1 MRSRHASRGRSQPFL
16 NGRLRVQPVPPD
28 ARLEADPD
36 RLEQALV
43 NLLQN
48 AAVHTPEGT
57 AVELRVS
64 QARKAWLFEVE
75 DRGQGL
81 ARGREDEAFER
92 FVHGP
97 ASQRIRSRPR
107 RGQEHR
113 ARARG
118 RGRRRQPSRGGGDV
132 LDPDPTMTV
141 LLVEDEDRIA
151 SFVTK
156 GLGARGFDVRRV
168 STGGDAQTVATDDVG
183 VVVLDLG
190 LPDIDGLEVLRRL
203 RERSP
208 RLPVVIL
215 TARGDIEDRVRG
227 LDLGADDYVAK
238 PFAIDEL
245 AARLRARLRP
255 RADHAVRLTVGELEL
270 DLIAR
275 RARVGERVIWLTP
288 REFALLEML
297 MRHAGTTVTRRE
309 LLSEVWS
316 LDFDP
321 RSNLVDVYVRY
332 LRRKLGSGWITT
344 ERGVG
349 YRIVEPNAEAGTSGP
364 KRSAPR
370 A

>member
-1 MRSRHASRGRSQPFL
+1 
-16 NGRLRVQPVPPD
+16 
-28 ARLEADPD
+28 
-36 RLEQALV
+36 
-43 NLLQN
+43 
-48 AAVHTPEGT
+48 
-57 AVELRVS
+57 
-64 QARKAWLFEVE
+64 
-75 DRGQGL
+75 
-81 ARGREDEAFER
+81 
-92 FVHGP
+92 
-97 ASQRIRSRPR
+97 
-107 RGQEHR
+107 
-113 ARARG
+113 
-118 RGRRRQPSRGGGDV
+118 
-132 LDPDPTMTV
+132 MTV

-156 GLGARGFDVRRV
+156 GLVARGFEVRRV
-168 STGGDAQTVATDDVG
+168 GSGGEAQTAVSEEIG

-190 LPDIDGLEVLRRL
+190 LPDVDGLEVLRRL
-203 RERSP
+203 REQIP

-255 RADHAVRLTVGELEL
+255 RSDDAVRLRVGELEL

-275 RARVGERVIWLTP
+275 RARVGDHVIWLTA
-288 REFALLEML
+288 REFALLETL
-297 MRHAGTTVTRRE
+297 MRHAGTTVSRPE

-332 LRRKLGSGWITT
+332 LRRKLGPAWITT

-349 YRIVEPNAEAGTSGP
+349 YRIADPNPQAQTPGA
-364 KRSAPR
+364 ADPR
-370 A
+370 RPARL